1 MSRKILI
8 QLYSQRD
15 SPHLFVNRSKSA
27 DCERE
32 ENLIHYTYINPRIIK
47 FILQE
52 EPERQDNNQEPERNI
67 ANNQFKHEQNNSD
80 ELNRDKSIFDNLS
93 SSPMQQKKKLK
104 FKNLNFNPSA
114 NTNFDSNYSLEN
126 NQETQGSQNIQ
137 FSQQKLQV
145 QQHHIKNS
153 NYSYQSQHSSESVAS
168 NLNTTIKSTS
178 LNLDE
183 SSYCDF
189 KKEENDSKRLQEEY
203 QKNKFQTFESEIK
216 NNLIQFST
224 NRYYKFILQNVL
236 ESGNYGHKEWI
247 ISKIYENYQKVCN
260 DQYGSKIFISC
271 LQVAKKE
278 FSEYYQSYVDLVFR
292 DCEQVEQMYFSKF
305 GQNIIKEYLN
315 ILEGEDLVQLLKVI
329 NTKLLDPFELSNQK
343 IDFLSNNLLSK
354 KYLCGEQYGCLI
366 VNYIVQQYSC
376 NQFKESTQLIHRIIM
391 RIVKKA
397 HQLSQHNYSNYV
409 IQLILKKLPNDCEIN
424 QQLNRVLLP
433 YFIDLSTNKF
443 GSNVVESAIR
453 FGDDYFRE
461 EIWKIIS
468 CQSEDSQFINLER
481 LVNDQFA
488 NYVIQR
494 YYEYCN
500 SNTFKQQFEE
510 ILHILNTQNKLQ
522 QYGQHVRMQ
531 IFDKNKPESKV
542 HHFQQK
548 DYNNS
553 NINRSSYSQNTKI
566 SNTSS
571 LNNNFS
577 NVNSQK
583 RYNYS
588 RNGSTVSNES
598 GGLESVSSRKSSSNI
613 PSHLIDQTNQSSS
626 VQTVPT
632 QQSAQQLIP
641 PNDQNSIAYGNN
653 QYNTNTFSYPNQHF
667 KNFNQ
672 GVNHPKDQFPNQYFN
687 QNGGINPFGQIQYA
701 NQKVQHFNNTFQQTQ
716 FQQSNPCTQ
725 YPLEN
730 PIQQSQNQ
738 NQFASQSDSNQVNS
752 QKNQF
757 KSKYNMQGASYKGV
771 VGQKIVGN
779 TFQQM
784 NQGYQANYSNY
795 QNIQNDSNA
804 QGRDQKLS
812 VENSRK
818 MLNQNYCNNN
828 QQDLKQSFDESIKN
842 SESQQKYFQDSFNQD
857 LREKSYQ

>member
-32 ENLIHYTYINPRIIK
+32 ENLVHYTYINPRIIK

-52 EPERQDNNQEPERNI
+52 EPERQYNVQEPERSI
-67 ANNQFKHEQNNSD
+67 ANNQPRNEQSNSD
-80 ELNRDKSIFDNLS
+80 ELNRDKSISDNLS
-93 SSPMQQKKKLK
+93 SSPMQQKPSKEKKLK
-104 FKNLNFNPSA
+104 FKNINFNPSA
-114 NTNFDSNYSLEN
+114 NTNVDSNYSLEN
-126 NQETQGSQNIQ
+126 NQEAQGSQNIQ
-137 FSQQKLQV
+137 SSQQNLQV
-145 QQHHIKNS
+145 QHIKNS

-183 SSYCDF
+183 PSYCDF
-189 KKEENDSKRLQEEY
+189 KKEETDSKRLQEEY
-203 QKNKFQTFESEIK
+203 QKNKFQTFEIEIK
-216 NNLIQFST
+216 NNLIKFST
-224 NRYYKFILQNVL
+224 HRYYKFVLQNVL
-236 ESGNYGHKEWI
+236 ESENYGHKEWI
-247 ISKIYENYQKVCN
+247 ISKVYDNYQIMCN

-278 FSEYYQSYVDLVFR
+278 FQDYYQSYVDLIFR
-292 DCEQVEQMYFSKF
+292 DCEQVEQIYFSRF
-305 GQNIIKEYLN
+305 GQKIIREYLN

-329 NTKLLDPFELSNQK
+329 NTKLLDPFEFSDQK
-343 IDFLSNNLLSK
+343 IDFMSNNLLSK

-366 VNYIVQQYSC
+366 VNYIVEQYSQ
-376 NQFKESTQLIHRIIM
+376 NQFKESTQMIHKIIM

-397 HQLSQHNYSNYV
+397 YQLSQHYYSNYV
-409 IQLILKKLPNDCEIN
+409 IQLILEKLPKDCEIN

-443 GSNVVESAIR
+443 GSNVVERAIR

-468 CQSEDSQFINLER
+468 CQSEDNQYVNLER

-500 SNTFKQQFEE
+500 SNTIKQQFEE
-510 ILHILNTQNKLQ
+510 ILHILNSQSRLQ

-531 IFDKNKPESKV
+531 IFDKNKPESKI
-542 HHFQQK
+542 HHFQLK

-553 NINRSSYSQNTKI
+553 NINRNNYPQNTKI
-566 SNTSS
+566 SNTTS
-571 LNNNFS
+571 LNNNY
-577 NVNSQK
+577 VNTQK

-588 RNGSTVSNES
+588 RNGSIVSNES

-613 PSHLIDQTNQSSS
+613 PSYLIDQTSQSSLVQAVSPQQS
-626 VQTVPT
+626 VQQFMP
-632 QQSAQQLIP
+632 S
-641 PNDQNSIAYGNN
+641 NDQNIIGYVNN
-653 QYNTNTFSYPNQHF
+653 QYNANTLSNPTYYQ

-672 GVNHPKDQFPNQYFN
+672 GANHVKNQYTNQYFN
-687 QNGGINPFGQIQYA
+687 QNGGIHPFSYSQNI
-701 NQKVQHFNNTFQQTQ
+701 NQKVQQFSNTIQQTQ
-716 FQQSNPCTQ
+716 FQQSNNYTQ
-725 YPLEN
+725 NPVEN
-730 PIQQSQNQ
+730 PYQQSQNQ
-738 NQFASQSDSNQVNS
+738 NQFSGQSDPSYVNG

-757 KSKYNMQGASYKGV
+757 KQKYNAQGGSQK
-771 VGQKIVGN
+771 VGQKTIGN
-779 TFQQM
+779 TYQQM
-784 NQGYQANYSNY
+784 NQGYQTNYSNY
-795 QNIQNDSNA
+795 QNIQNISNV

-812 VENSRK
+812 AENNRK
-818 MLNQNYCNNN
+818 MLNQNYSSTNYS
-828 QQDLKQSFDESIKN
+828 DLKQSIDEQIKN
-842 SESQQKYFQDSFNQD
+842 SESQQKYFQESFNQD